1 VVVRFLKLWKH
12 SWKYQPNVGKIHFS
26 SLFHMFPST
35 VTQLQFCVP
44 LVRQN
49 IILPRAYDRGCS
61 QCSSQ
66 EAWGKRRAKCILQS
80 HTLSDLITKWYLPQ
94 NILWSYE
101 LYTGDLMIHHCS
113 MISPRN
119 TAALW
124 VKQSTYDPLGD
135 ISQPNQ
141 IDCGFFF

>member
-1 VVVRFLKLWKH
+1 MVVRFLKLWKH

-66 EAWGKRRAKCILQS
+66 EAWGKRRAKILQS
-80 HTLSDLITKWYLPQ
+80 HTLSDLITKWDLPQ

-101 LYTGDLMIHHCS
+101 LYIGDTAQWSHPGTLLLSGLSNQHMI
-113 MISPRN
+113 
-119 TAALW
+119 LW
-124 VKQSTYDPLGD
+124 GTYH
-135 ISQPNQ
+135 NQ
-141 IDCGFFF
+141 TK